1 MALHLNLLHEEI
13 SEQRQ
18 RQRDPLKIGMMV
30 VAGIG
35 ALLFLYYGWN
45 AYRTLAIRSQLSTI
59 EKDWAKVE
67 PKVTAAQKRA
77 AELNNI
83 ISTTRVLDVLI
94 DGRFYWAPFL
104 QKLSRC
110 VAPNAQ
116 LTSMEGSVSEDNQA
130 VTVTIEGI
138 SAGREPRS
146 AAEDLRQML
155 IEQLGQNSLGL
166 QIRTTQPEKDA
177 SANGDLIV
185 DEIASGSPAAE
196 AQLQK
201 GDIIRKFNG
210 RDVTSYSELLGLLA
224 QAELNKKIGLEILRG
239 GKSMPITVQLKEHS
253 ADYSDV
259 KVQFKTLEDLDTIV
273 NVGGTTMAM
282 ARYVLTVNFNTN
294 LSAIPATASGAARTS
309 KR

>member
-45 AYRTLAIRSQLSTI
+45 AYRTLEIRSRLSAV
-59 EKDWAKVE
+59 ESDWAKVE

-77 AELNNI
+77 AELTNI

-94 DGRFYWAPFL
+94 DDRFYWAPFL

-116 LTSMEGSVSEDNQA
+116 ITHMEGSVSDDNKA
-130 VTVTIEGI
+130 VMVTIEGV

-155 IEQLGQNSLGL
+155 IEQLGQ
-166 QIRTTQPEKDA
+166 
-177 SANGDLIV
+177 
-185 DEIASGSPAAE
+185 
-196 AQLQK
+196 
-201 GDIIRKFNG
+201 
-210 RDVTSYSELLGLLA
+210 SYG
-224 QAELNKKIGLEILRG
+224 
-239 GKSMPITVQLKEHS
+239 
-253 ADYSDV
+253 DV
-259 KVQFKTLEDLDTIV
+259 KVEFKTLEDLDTIV

-282 ARYVLTVNFNTN
+282 ARYVLSVNFSPRLGGKPANS
-294 LSAIPATASGAARTS
+294 SAATPARSP
-309 KR
+309 K